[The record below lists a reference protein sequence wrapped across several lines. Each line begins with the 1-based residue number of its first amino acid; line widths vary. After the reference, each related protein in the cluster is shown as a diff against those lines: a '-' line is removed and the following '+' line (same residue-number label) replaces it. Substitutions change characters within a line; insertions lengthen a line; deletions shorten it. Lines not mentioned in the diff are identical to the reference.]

1 MYSKGLTT
9 DENLCTLVCRTLVCK
24 TRVLKIGVRM
34 RKPGISETRQRIF
47 KFIRDFIEERGYAPT
62 VRDILKGCNISSTAV
77 VQHHLNIL
85 EREGHI
91 HRDPEVFRS
100 IQLLDKQS
108 TVRIPLLGYI
118 AAGEPIPVPESD
130 TWQKEAADA
139 LELTEELIPEKE
151 VYALKVKGL
160 SMVDA
165 LIDDGDIVLMKAA
178 ETADDGDMVAVWLK
192 DKQEVTL
199 KRLFRE
205 KESIRLQPSNAS
217 MKPLY
222 VNPKDVEVQGKVVG
236 VIRKL

>member
-1 MYSKGLTT
+1 
-9 DENLCTLVCRTLVCK
+9 
-24 TRVLKIGVRM
+24 M

-47 KFIRDFIEERGYAPT
+47 KFIRAFIDDRGYAPT

-91 HRDPEVFRS
+91 HRDPEIFRS
-100 IQLLDKQS
+100 IQLPDRKHI
-108 TVRIPLLGYI
+108 VRVPLLGYI
-118 AAGEPIPVPESD
+118 AAGEPIPVPGSD
-130 TWQKEAADA
+130 TWQKEATEA
-139 LELTEELIPEKE
+139 LDLTDELITGKE

-165 LIDDGDIVLMKAA
+165 LIDDGDIVLMEAA
-178 ETADDGDMVAVWLK
+178 QTADDGDMVAVWLK

-199 KRLFRE
+199 KRFFRE
-205 KESIRLQPSNAS
+205 KEMIRLQPSNAS

-222 VNPKDVEVQGKVVG
+222 VNPQNVEVQGKVVG

>member
-1 MYSKGLTT
+1 
-9 DENLCTLVCRTLVCK
+9 
-24 TRVLKIGVRM
+24 M
-34 RKPGISETRQRIF
+34 RKPGLSETRQRIF
-47 KFIRDFIEERGYAPT
+47 KFIRDFIDDRGYAPT

-100 IQLLDKQS
+100 IQLTDRKAS
-108 TVRIPLLGYI
+108 VRVPVLGYI
-118 AAGEPIPVPESD
+118 AAGEPIPVPGSD
-130 TWQKEAADA
+130 TWQKEATEA
-139 LELTEELIPEKE
+139 LELTEELISSKQ
-151 VYALKVKGL
+151 VYALRVKGL
-160 SMVDA
+160 SMIDA

-205 KESIRLQPSNAS
+205 KEAIRLQPSNAS

-222 VNPKDVEVQGKVVG
+222 VNPQNVEVQGKVVG

>member
-1 MYSKGLTT
+1 
-9 DENLCTLVCRTLVCK
+9 
-24 TRVLKIGVRM
+24 M
-34 RKPGISETRQRIF
+34 RKPGVSETRQRIW
-47 KFIRDFIEERGYAPT
+47 KFIRSFFEDRGYAPT

-100 IQLLDKQS
+100 IQLLDRKN
-108 TVRIPLLGYI
+108 TVRVPLLGSI
-118 AAGEPIPVPESD
+118 AAGEPIPVPDSE
-130 TWQKEAADA
+130 TWKNEAVET
-139 LELTEELIPEKE
+139 LELTEELTQGKE

-165 LIDDGDIVLMKAA
+165 LIDDGDIVLMQPAN
-178 ETADDGDMVAVWLK
+178 TADDGDMVAVWMK
-192 DKQEVTL
+192 DKHEVTL

-205 KESIRLQPSNAS
+205 KQMIRLQPSNS
-217 MKPLY
+217 QMEPLY
-222 VNPKDVEVQGKVVG
+222 VNSQNIEVQGKVVG